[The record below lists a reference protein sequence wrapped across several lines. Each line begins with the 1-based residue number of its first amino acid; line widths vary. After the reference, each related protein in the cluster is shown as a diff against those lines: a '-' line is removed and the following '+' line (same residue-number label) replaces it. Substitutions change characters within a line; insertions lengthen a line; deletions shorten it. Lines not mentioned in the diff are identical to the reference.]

1 MWLLDYLNLFSVFF
15 EVVANSDEIY
25 RYKKKEL
32 DVKNSEFCL
41 NKDRHT
47 DVYLLKTVNRFLIWL
62 KKQTNKRSNLEPSVV
77 KPKDAVSLKTL
88 QKVQNNNSLLW
99 CLISV
104 SLTNFH
110 KHVEKKR
117 GENCQMNTLFNMLY
131 IIKSMH
137 MPKKQST
144 ERHSGKTTARLKLS
158 IIFWSTWRREKFA
171 RDLM

>member
-1 MWLLDYLNLFSVFF
+1 MLKQRQTHWCLSVKDCEQILNM
-15 EVVANSDEIY
+15 I
-25 RYKKKEL
+25 
-32 DVKNSEFCL
+32 
-41 NKDRHT
+41 
-47 DVYLLKTVNRFLIWL
+47 
-62 KKQTNKRSNLEPSVV
+62 KKQTNNLEPSVV

-110 KHVEKKR
+110 KHVEKRR